1 MSTTNTQAIVLLQ
14 TGSVGPEVIDLQ
26 YILQLRG
33 FAPGAIDGDFGPKTA
48 AAVIRFQK
56 SKNLVQDGIVG
67 PKTWTAMG
75 YAWPNNQPGTF
86 LYEGGSGNAVRMLQQ
101 GLKSKG
107 FDPGAI
113 DGIFGPRTKAAVIRL
128 QTLGIP
134 SSNTQGVV
142 GPLTWGAALGG

>member
-1 MSTTNTQAIVLLQ
+1 MSTTNTQTIVLLQ

-26 YILQLRG
+26 YILQIRG
-33 FAPGAIDGDFGPKTA
+33 FVLGAIDGDFGPKTE

-56 SKNLVQDGIVG
+56 SKNLIQDGIVG

-86 LYEGGSGNAVRMLQQ
+86 LYEGNSGNAVRMLQQ

-113 DGIFGPRTKAAVIRL
+113 DGIFGPRTKAAVIQL
-128 QTLGIP
+128 QTYGTP
-134 SSNTQGVV
+134 TTNTQGVV
-142 GPLTWGAALGG
+142 GPLTWGAALGC